1 MPPRSP
7 LLLAGIALLAAACAQ
22 ATARIGDPTTAGAT
36 RAGGSSAI
44 SGNGNDGETVA
55 PARGHL
61 VVVGGGQ
68 IAPDIMQRF
77 IALAGGPDAPIV
89 VIPTAGEDSTYP
101 SNWAGL
107 ALLTRNGAR
116 NVSVLHTRDR
126 RLAEGDSFATAIRR
140 ARGVWFPGGRQ
151 WRLVDSYLGTA
162 TERELHALLARGGV
176 IGGTSAGASIQ
187 ASYLVRGAREGNT
200 VMMAPG
206 YEQGFGFLRGV
217 AVDQHVSARKRE
229 RDLQQVVSARPS
241 LLGLGLDEGTAII
254 VQGNRAE
261 VAGAGFLYVHNG
273 AERLPADTPYVTL
286 RSGEVLDLKARRR
299 VNAARR

>member
-1 MPPRSP
+1 MPPRHRHA
-7 LLLAGIALLAAACAQ
+7 LAGIASVALLAVACAQ
-22 ATARIGDPTTAGAT
+22 ATARSAPPAGVRAAATVSSNGD
-36 RAGGSSAI
+36 GG
-44 SGNGNDGETVA
+44 TVA
-55 PARGHL
+55 PATGHL

-68 IAPDIMQRF
+68 IAPAIMQRF

-101 SNWAGL
+101 ADWPGL
-107 ALLTRNGAR
+107 SVLTRHGAR
-116 NVSVLHTRDR
+116 NVTLLHTRDR
-126 RLAEGDSFATAIRR
+126 RLAESDSFVAIIRR

-200 VMMAPG
+200 IMMAPG
-206 YEQGFGFLRGV
+206 YEQGFGFLRDV
-217 AVDQHVSARKRE
+217 AVDQHVSARRRE
-229 RDLQQVVSARPS
+229 RDLQHVVAARPA

-254 VQGNRAE
+254 VRGNRAE
-261 VAGAGFLYVHNG
+261 VVGAGLLYVHNG
-273 AERLPADTPYVTL
+273 ADAASADTPYVTL
-286 RSGEVLDLKARRR
+286 RAGEVFDLKARRR
-299 VNAARR
+299 VSADRP